1 MKTRLTCSDCT
12 HFRLSDNGKNGKC
25 TCKDFIPWRVSSA
38 ADYTACNRFAP
49 KKHVTFVEQEST
61 RVFEIILR
69 ELSVAHA
76 DIEEALKSFKD
87 GELWIASD
95 RVRVTLRDLS
105 HTLTLLS
112 ELKGMERAEKKY
124 RKEQE

>member
-25 TCKDFIPWRVSSA
+25 TCKDFIPWRDSSA
-38 ADYTACNRFAP
+38 ADATACNHFAP

-61 RVFEIILR
+61 RVFEIINR
-69 ELSVAHA
+69 ELAVAHA

-87 GELWIASD
+87 GELRIASD
-95 RVRVTLRDLS
+95 RVRVVLRDLS
-105 HTLTLLS
+105 HTLMLLS

-124 RKEQE
+124 RKGQG

>member
-1 MKTRLTCSDCT
+1 MKTRLTCSDCKY
-12 HFRLSDNGKNGKC
+12 FKSSENGTNGKC
-25 TCKDFIPWRVSSA
+25 TCKDFISWRDLYPA
-38 ADYTACNRFAP
+38 ADATACNRFAP

-61 RVFEIILR
+61 RMFEIILR

-87 GELWIASD
+87 GELRIASD

-112 ELKGMERAEKKY
+112 ELKGMERVEKKY
-124 RKEQE
+124 RK